1 MDNYRVIA
9 DYKDVYI
16 VKNENEERKT
26 RVTGRY
32 IHNAVMRSDYPV
44 VGDWVHINSSGMIE
58 SIVDRKNCLSRKRAG
73 GKYEEQIM
81 AANIDLMFIVMSLNQ
96 DFNINKV
103 ARFYILAQTN
113 EIIPVVVLTKADLC
127 ENIAQYKGQIEK
139 KFKGI
144 DVIVSGIE
152 NEEGIEQIK
161 KKLIPGVVSV
171 FVGASGAGKSTLVN
185 RLLDK
190 EVAKTGKVRATDN
203 KGRHTTTNRQMYE
216 MKNKSYII
224 DTPGIR
230 EIGLWINN
238 ADFLLEED
246 ISKLEKRC
254 KFRNCTHESE
264 PGCAIIE
271 AMEDGIISVSQYKA
285 YMKLKRE
292 AEYAKYAQDKSIQGA
307 RERTARM
314 KERELWRPKHR

>member
-139 KFKGI
+139 KI
-144 DVIVSGIE
+144 
-152 NEEGIEQIK
+152 
-161 KKLIPGVVSV
+161 
-171 FVGASGAGKSTLVN
+171 
-185 RLLDK
+185 
-190 EVAKTGKVRATDN
+190 
-203 KGRHTTTNRQMYE
+203 
-216 MKNKSYII
+216 
-224 DTPGIR
+224 
-230 EIGLWINN
+230 
-238 ADFLLEED
+238 
-246 ISKLEKRC
+246 
-254 KFRNCTHESE
+254 
-264 PGCAIIE
+264 
-271 AMEDGIISVSQYKA
+271 QY
-285 YMKLKRE
+285 
-292 AEYAKYAQDKSIQGA
+292 
-307 RERTARM
+307 
-314 KERELWRPKHR
+314 